1 MKRIRLAIAAAVVAA
16 VLIHANGWNPLC
28 LLVEKGS
35 ALWVIWGC
43 DDGQPD
49 PPPCSNCG

>member
-1 MKRIRLAIAAAVVAA
+1 MRRLYAAVGALVFAL
-16 VLIHANGWNPLC
+16 VLLQVVGWNPLC

-43 DDGQPD
+43 DSGEPD